1 LTIDSFHIFPKELVM
16 RRMSLVLFPARAR
29 RGFTLV
35 ELLVVIGIIALL
47 ISILLPALN
56 RAREAA
62 KRTECLSNLHQI
74 HIMLVMYANAN
85 HDQVPI
91 GYSGSGTSAAE
102 GNNYYLSRKAASGK
116 ADGDPPQLVRYVGLG
131 LLLKA
136 GLVKE
141 GWNGGGGRVFY
152 CPSFDGDLFHGFNS
166 VSNKWPPSE
175 DTTRCTYSCRAS
187 TNNPDPKPG
196 TFATDGVYW
205 STGSG
210 DPSFAPIEVVNGSG
224 DGKLGAMFKLS
235 KLKSRAIVSDI
246 VSSLTR
252 IKPAHQKG
260 INVLF
265 ANGSARWED
274 YGLVKP
280 QLEAGGSMFS
290 ATSDY
295 LHDQLWDNLDH
306 EQIVYRP

>member
-1 LTIDSFHIFPKELVM
+1 
-16 RRMSLVLFPARAR
+16 
-29 RGFTLV
+29 
-35 ELLVVIGIIALL
+35 
-47 ISILLPALN
+47 
-56 RAREAA
+56 
-62 KRTECLSNLHQI
+62 
-74 HIMLVMYANAN
+74 
-85 HDQVPI
+85 
-91 GYSGSGTSAAE
+91 
-102 GNNYYLSRKAASGK
+102 
-116 ADGDPPQLVRYVGLG
+116 
-131 LLLKA
+131 
-136 GLVKE
+136 
-141 GWNGGGGRVFY
+141 
-152 CPSFDGDLFHGFNS
+152 
-166 VSNKWPPSE
+166 
-175 DTTRCTYSCRAS
+175 
-187 TNNPDPKPG
+187 
-196 TFATDGVYW
+196 
-205 STGSG
+205 
-210 DPSFAPIEVVNGSG
+210 
-224 DGKLGAMFKLS
+224 MFKLS